1 MRIFENGLDML
12 AIVWSL
18 GCAVVGCTF
27 GIAKAAEN
35 QRQRFLHRNLTR
47 PPPTPREDEQ
57 NPNNKV
63 AVPKIFTSANK
74 SGHILEIQQ
83 RGGLLKSRAG
93 LSWWGTVLLCITGI
107 NTQGEDGSST
117 HIPLIYYIPK
127 MMLNETIQW
136 GQPCTIPLHMTFYE
150 SQQKRVCDTI
160 SSVLFMR
167 LR

>member
-1 MRIFENGLDML
+1 MMQIFENGLDML
-12 AIVWSL
+12 VIVWSL

-47 PPPTPREDEQ
+47 SPREDEK
-57 NPNNKV
+57 NPNSKV

-83 RGGLLKSRAG
+83 GGVDCWRGEQVSPGEVPS
-93 LSWWGTVLLCITGI
+93 SCVLLAWTLRVKMAAALIFH
-107 NTQGEDGSST
+107 SST
-117 HIPLIYYIPK
+117 TFQKWCL
-127 MMLNETIQW
+127 MRQNNEAK
-136 GQPCTIPLHMTFYE
+136 PCTITLHVTFYE